1 MTISEGMKHLLT
13 LPKTLLVSKT
23 SHEFV
28 VQVMNDLRAHDVE
41 TYEHCVRVSEMALQV
56 AKELGESAEQQV
68 LAAYSGLLH
77 DVGKMKIPVDILNK
91 PGRLTQDEFEVM
103 KQHARFGV
111 ELIEP
116 LASQPFFKQVSDA
129 VMYHHE
135 RIDGQGYYQLS
146 SDKIPHTSKIILVV
160 DTVDA
165 MTQDRAYRKGCSM
178 EKACD
183 ELIRCTGTQFE
194 STIVDAFLEIYKST
208 KRVASAA

>member
-1 MTISEGMKHLLT
+1 MKHLLM
-13 LPKTLLVSKT
+13 LPQNKQIPKFAQD
-23 SHEFV
+23 FV
-28 VQVMNDLRAHDVE
+28 AQLMQKLRDHDVE
-41 TYEHCVRVSEMALQV
+41 TYEHCVRVSQMALRVSQ
-56 AKELGESAEQQV
+56 ELGEGPFEQI

-91 PGRLTQDEFEVM
+91 PGRLTQAEFEVM

-116 LASQPFFKQVSDA
+116 LESLPFFKQVSEA

-135 RIDGQGYYQLS
+135 RVDGQGYYQLS
-146 SDKIPHTSKIILVV
+146 NEKIPHTSKIILVV

-183 ELIRCTGTQFE
+183 ELVRCTGTQFE
-194 STIVDAFLEIYKST
+194 STIVDAFLEIDKSS